1 MAEMDLPALHERL
14 AALAKANPR
23 DHPFT
28 LALRLQ
34 VATGKEI
41 TGAQAAKLLE
51 AGGRG

>member
-1 MAEMDLPALHERL
+1 MDPTALQRHL
-14 AALAKANPR
+14 VALAKANPGE
-23 DHPFT
+23 HAFT

-41 TGAQAAKLLE
+41 SGKQAAKLLE